1 MAYNN
6 YNYTVGELLHEA
18 GTRRRS
24 DHRARQGS
32 EYSLLE
38 DDHVIELRL
47 VVAALNTLPDDTYTS
62 SGWQSRLVN
71 FFNKKDQN
79 SMLLTHQQH
88 LEKTRAVDKW
98 LDNESLTDEE
108 MKWIEKIKKRWTE
121 DKDNLPG
128 FAEFKAALDDILG
141 IMPIDALLCLCYV
154 MFISAVVS
162 VPQSPQLPERP
173 QRLKGASKKWKCL
186 FCCCRP

>member
-1 MAYNN
+1 MAYNYKNN

-47 VVAALNTLPDDTYTS
+47 VVAALNTLPDVTYTS
-62 SGWQSRLVN
+62 RGWQSRLVN
-71 FFNKKDQN
+71 FFNKKHQN
-79 SMLLTHQQH
+79 SMLLSHQQH

-141 IMPIDALLCLCYV
+141 LRPGVLAMTI
-154 MFISAVVS
+154 
-162 VPQSPQLPERP
+162 VPQSSQ
-173 QRLKGASKKWKCL
+173 GATKKWKWL
-186 FCCCRP
+186 FCCRSSCCCCCC